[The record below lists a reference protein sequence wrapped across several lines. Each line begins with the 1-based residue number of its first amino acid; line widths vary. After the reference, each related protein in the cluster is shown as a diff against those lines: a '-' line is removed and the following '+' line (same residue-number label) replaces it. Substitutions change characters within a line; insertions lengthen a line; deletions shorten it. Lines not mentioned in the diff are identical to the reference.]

1 MNKILIFVSF
11 LFLLGCNYNQSKNPV
26 SLKDQEPQKI
36 SSPDQ
41 LTYKIIN
48 QNVLAKA
55 CLDCHSASGGN
66 RGGINLE
73 TYEKVF
79 AVKDRIKAEVA
90 SKSMPPASKQA
101 LSDQQIKM
109 IIDWIDA
116 GALEN
121 GKLADEEPNQPPPT
135 PPTPPPV
142 VEVPVKISFAEVNEK
157 VIKTNCTQCHSAAGG
172 NRGGVNL
179 ETYDNVFV
187 NRLEVKFQVEN
198 GSMPTKRGT
207 PLTNEQKKLLLT

>member
-36 SSPDQ
+36 TSPDQ

-48 QNVLAKA
+48 QNVLATA
-55 CLDCHSASGGN
+55 CLNCHSASGGN
-66 RGGINLE
+66 QFGINLE

-79 AVKDRIKAEVA
+79 AAKDDIKTAVA
-90 SKSMPPASKQA
+90 NKSMPPASQQA

-121 GKLADEEPNQPPPT
+121 GKIAGGEPQPDPAP
-135 PPTPPPV
+135 
-142 VEVPVKISFAEVNEK
+142 VPVKISFAEVNEK
-157 VIKTNCTQCHSAAGG
+157 VIITNCTECHSVKGG
-172 NRGGVNL
+172 DQGDLNL
-179 ETYDNVFV
+179 QTYANVFK
-187 NRLEVKFQVEN
+187 NRIRVKIRV
-198 GSMPTKRGT
+198 
-207 PLTNEQKKLLLT
+207 